1 LHKICVLKKI
11 ELLFTAIILFPLT
24 FSCSKESKEDLI
36 DIVVNEKPTDQPDEE
51 PEVEEP
57 LIESSPI
64 PNNPQRTGNASV
76 GYEYLISGN
85 YMSSGVP
92 YDAFLLGT
100 SVNPDNRLNRTG
112 DNANLPY
119 DYTAITAS
127 NGARVVAPNCMACH
141 ASTINNEFIIG
152 LGSHDADFTVNRA
165 SNIALLNSGI
175 RALYGG
181 EDSAEWQAYDQFR
194 KSIVA
199 IGARTMTQTRG
210 SNPADKIT
218 QVLIAHRDKSTLE
231 WQDTPLVDIPEE
243 VIPSDVPAWWLL
255 KKKNAMFYHAIGRLD
270 FCKSFIGSSLLT
282 LGDATKAA
290 EIDAKM
296 VDVLAYI
303 QSLEAPEYPFSVDQD
318 LAQQGKQLFENT
330 CATCH
335 GTYGNSP
342 TYPNLLVTLKSV
354 GTDPELS
361 DHYTKSSPMN
371 NYFMDWFNSGW
382 FGTHGNNLQIKAEG
396 GYIAPPLDGIW
407 ATAPYFH
414 NGSVPTLEDVLN
426 SQNRPTRWS
435 RSFDNTDY
443 DQTKVGWIY
452 SIEQTKVDK
461 NTYDTTLKGYG
472 NSGHTFGDHL
482 TDSERSALIEYLKTL

>member
-1 LHKICVLKKI
+1 M
-11 ELLFTAIILFPLT
+11 
-24 FSCSKESKEDLI
+24 
-36 DIVVNEKPTDQPDEE
+36 VNENPTDQPEEE
-51 PEVEEP
+51 PEPEEP
-57 LIESSPI
+57 LIESSPL
-64 PNNPQRTGNASV
+64 PDNPQRSGDASA

-100 SVNPDNRLNRTG
+100 SENPDNRLNRTG
-112 DNANLPY
+112 DNANLSY

-199 IGARTMTQTRG
+199 IGPMTMTETRG

-218 QVLIAHRDKSTLE
+218 QVLIAHRDKSTLV
-231 WQDTPLVDIPEE
+231 WQDSPLVDI
-243 VIPSDVPAWWLL
+243 
-255 KKKNAMFYHAIGRLD
+255 
-270 FCKSFIGSSLLT
+270 
-282 LGDATKAA
+282 
-290 EIDAKM
+290 IDAKM

-303 QSLEAPEYPFSVDQD
+303 QSLEAPEYPFAVNSD
-318 LAQQGKQLFENT
+318 LAQHGKQLFENT

-335 GTYGNSP
+335 GTYGDNP
-342 TYPNLLVTLKSV
+342 TYPNLLVSLKSV

-371 NYFMDWFNSGW
+371 DYFMEWFNSGW
-382 FGTHGNNLQIKAEG
+382 FGTYGNNLQIKADG

-426 SQNRPTRWS
+426 SKNRPTRWS
-435 RSFDNTDY
+435 RSFDNADY
-443 DQTKVGWIY
+443 DQSKVGWIY
-452 SIEQTKVDK
+452 DTEQTKVDK

-472 NSGHTFGDHL
+472 NSGHTFGDQL
-482 TDSERSALIEYLKTL
+482 TNSERIALIEYLKTL

>member
-1 LHKICVLKKI
+1 MHKTCILKKI
-11 ELLFTAIILFPLT
+11 KLLFAVATIIPIAL
-24 FSCSKESKEDLI
+24 SCSKEGKEELL
-36 DIVVNEKPTDQPDEE
+36 DIVIKEQPADQPTEE
-51 PEVEEP
+51 PGVQEP
-57 LIESSPI
+57 IIESSPL
-64 PNNPQRTGNASV
+64 PNNPQRTGDAAA
-76 GYEYLISGN
+76 GYEYLISGD
-85 YMSSGVP
+85 YMSSGIP
-92 YDAFLLGT
+92 YDAFLLG
-100 SVNPDNRLNRTG
+100 SDVSPDNRLNRTG

-119 DYTAITAS
+119 DYTAITAD
-127 NGARVVAPNCMACH
+127 NGTRVVAPNCMACH
-141 ASTINNEFIIG
+141 ASTINNQFIIG

-165 SNIALLNSGI
+165 GNITLLNSGI

-181 EDSAEWQAYDQFR
+181 EESPEWKAYEQFR
-194 KSIVA
+194 KSIMA
-199 IGARTMTQTRG
+199 IGPKTITETKGA
-210 SNPADKIT
+210 NPADKIT
-218 QVLIAHRDKSTLE
+218 QVLIAHRDKNTLD
-231 WQDTPLVDIPEE
+231 WADTPFVEIPDE

-270 FCKSFIGSSLLT
+270 YCKSFIGSSLLT
-282 LGDATKAA
+282 LGDATKAV
-290 EIDAKM
+290 EIDTKM

-303 QSLEAPEYPFSVDQD
+303 QTLEAPEYPFPIDSD

-335 GTYGNSP
+335 GTYGDNP

-361 DHYTKSSPMN
+361 NHYTQSSPMN
-371 NYFMDWFNSGW
+371 DYFMDWFNTGW
-382 FGTHGNNLQIKAEG
+382 FGTNDNSLEIKAEG

-426 SQNRPTRWS
+426 SKNRPTRWS

-443 DQTKVGWIY
+443 DQSKVGWIY
-452 SIEQTKVDK
+452 SSEQTKVDE

-472 NSGHTFGDHL
+472 NSGHIFGDQL
-482 TDSERSALIEYLKTL
+482 TNLERSALIEYLKTL

>member
-1 LHKICVLKKI
+1 LKRI
-11 ELLFTAIILFPLT
+11 NLILSAIILVLLAL
-24 FSCSKESKEDLI
+24 SCSKEGKEELI
-36 DIVVNEKPTDQPDEE
+36 AIVVNEKPTPPTDDG
-51 PEVEEP
+51 PETQEP
-57 LIESSPI
+57 LIESSPL
-64 PNNPQRTGNASV
+64 PDNPQRMGDASI

-181 EDSAEWQAYDQFR
+181 EESAEWLAYEQFR

-199 IGARTMTQTRG
+199 IGPRTLTQTRG
-210 SNPADKIT
+210 PNPADKIT
-218 QVLIAHRDKSTLE
+218 QVLIAHRDKNTLE
-231 WQDTPLVDIPEE
+231 WRDEPLVAITEE
-243 VIPSDVPAWWLL
+243 VIPTDVPAWWLL
-255 KKKNAMFYHAIGRLD
+255 KKKKAMFYHAIGRLD
-270 FCKSFIGSSLLT
+270 YCKSFIGSSLLT
-282 LGDATKAA
+282 MGDVANAA
-290 EIDAKM
+290 EIERKM
-296 VDVLAYI
+296 VDVLAYLK
-303 QSLEAPEYPFSVDQD
+303 SLEAPEYPFAIDSD
-318 LAQQGKQLFENT
+318 LAQQGKLLFENT

-335 GTYGNSP
+335 GTYGDSP
-342 TYPNLLVTLKSV
+342 NYPNLLVTLNSV

-361 DHYTKSSPMN
+361 DLYTTASPMN
-371 NYFMDWFNSGW
+371 DYFMDWFNSGW
-382 FGTHGNNLQIKAEG
+382 FGTSSNKLQIKAEG

-426 SQNRPTRWS
+426 SNNRPTRWS

-443 DQTKVGWIY
+443 DQSKVGWIY
-452 SIEQTKVDK
+452 TREQTKVDK
-461 NTYDTTLKGYG
+461 NTYDTTIKGYG
-472 NSGHTFGDHL
+472 NSGHTFGDQF
-482 TDSERSALIEYLKTL
+482 TTSERTALIEYLKTL

>member
-1 LHKICVLKKI
+1 MKKS
-11 ELLFTAIILFPLT
+11 ELLLSVVFLFLLAL
-24 FSCSKESKEDLI
+24 SCSKEGKEELI
-36 DIVVNEKPTDQPDEE
+36 DIVVNEKPTDQPEEE

-64 PNNPQRTGNASV
+64 PDNPQRTGNAAV

-127 NGARVVAPNCMACH
+127 NGARVVAPNCMSCH

-181 EDSAEWQAYDQFR
+181 EESEEWLAYDQFR

-199 IGARTMTQTRG
+199 IGPRTITETRG
-210 SNPADKIT
+210 ANPADKIT
-218 QVLIAHRDKSTLE
+218 QVLIAHRDKNSLV
-231 WQDTPLVDIPEE
+231 WQDTPLVEIPEE

-270 FCKSFIGSSLLT
+270 YCKSFIGSSLLT
-282 LGDATKAA
+282 LGDATKAV
-290 EIDAKM
+290 EIDSKM

-303 QSLEAPEYPFSVDQD
+303 QTLEAPEYPFSVDSD
-318 LAQQGKQLFENT
+318 LSLQGKQIFENT

-335 GTYGNSP
+335 GTYGDNP
-342 TYPNLLVTLKSV
+342 TYPNLLVTLESV

-361 DHYTKSSPMN
+361 NHYTKSSPMN
-371 NYFMDWFNSGW
+371 DYFMDWFNSGW
-382 FGTHGNNLQIKAEG
+382 FGTYGNNLQIKAEG

-426 SQNRPTRWS
+426 SKNRPTRWS

-452 SIEQTKVDK
+452 TNEQAKVDK

-482 TDSERSALIEYLKTL
+482 TDSERSALLEYLKTL

>member
-1 LHKICVLKKI
+1 MKKNK
-11 ELLFTAIILFPLT
+11 LLLSVVFLFLLAI
-24 FSCSKESKEDLI
+24 SCSKEGKEELI
-36 DIVVNEKPTDQPDEE
+36 DIVVNEKPTDQPEEE
-51 PEVEEP
+51 PEVEAP

-64 PNNPQRTGNASV
+64 PDNPQRMGNAAV

-181 EDSAEWQAYDQFR
+181 EESAEWLAYDQFR

-199 IGARTMTQTRG
+199 IGPRTITETRG
-210 SNPADKIT
+210 ANPADKIT
-218 QVLIAHRDKSTLE
+218 QVLIAHRDKNTLV
-231 WQDTPLVDIPEE
+231 WQDTPLVEIPEE

-270 FCKSFIGSSLLT
+270 YCKSFIGSSLLT
-282 LGDATKAA
+282 LGDATKAV

-303 QSLEAPEYPFSVDQD
+303 QTLEAPEYPFSVDSD
-318 LAQQGKQLFENT
+318 LSLQGKQIFENT

-335 GTYGNSP
+335 GTYGDSP
-342 TYPNLLVTLKSV
+342 TYPNLLVTLESV

-361 DHYTKSSPMN
+361 NHYTKSSTMN
-371 NYFMDWFNSGW
+371 DYFMDWFNTGW
-382 FGTHGNNLQIKAEG
+382 FGTYGNNLQIKAEG

-426 SQNRPTRWS
+426 SKNRPIRWS

-443 DQTKVGWIY
+443 DQSKVGWIY
-452 SIEQTKVDK
+452 TNEQTKVDK

-482 TDSERSALIEYLKTL
+482 TDSERSALLEYLKTL